1 MAEMKAVV
9 VGAGMMGPG
18 IAITLALGGIE
29 TRLSDL
35 TTELAEAGLA
45 QAHQLLEQL
54 QTNELIDPGAAA
66 SAKPLLSSTT
76 DLDGSIRSA
85 EIVIEAIKE
94 DLAIKQELFARMD
107 QIANRET
114 LLATNTSGLSVT
126 AIAAKSHR
134 FPERILSAHFWFP
147 PHLLP
152 LVEVVMTDRTGE
164 EQAQR
169 ALKILRQCGK
179 APVLVRKDR
188 PGMLGNR
195 LQHALIREAVYIVQE
210 GIASAEDVDLAA
222 MTGFGLR
229 MPAYGIFEHA
239 DNVGLRLVKAIQDSV
254 DQDLCRETHAGAL
267 LNEKVERGEVGAS
280 AGRGFLDWKAR
291 SMDDVKAR
299 RDAFLIDFLRKQKKA
314 AKRA

>member
-18 IAITLALGGIE
+18 IAITLALGGME
-29 TRLSDL
+29 TRLSAR
-35 TTELAEAGLA
+35 TTEAAEKGIS
-45 QAHQLLEQL
+45 QAHQLLKQL
-54 QTNELIDPGAAA
+54 EISELIGPGAAA
-66 SAKPLLSSTT
+66 SAKALLIPTT
-76 DLDGSIRSA
+76 DLDSSVRSA
-85 EIVIEAIKE
+85 HIVIECIKE
-94 DLAIKQELFARMD
+94 DLGIKQELFARMD
-107 QIANRET
+107 QAAGRET

-126 AIAAKSHR
+126 AIAAGSHR
-134 FPERILSAHFWFP
+134 FPERILAAHFWFP
-147 PHLLP
+147 PHLMP

-169 ALKILRQCGK
+169 TLKILRRCGK

-195 LQHALIREAVYIVQE
+195 LQHALVREAIYIVQE

-239 DNVGLRLVKAIQDSV
+239 DNVGLRLVKAVQDSV
-254 DQDLCRETHAGAL
+254 TPDLCRETHAGAL
-267 LNEKVERGEVGAS
+267 LNEKVERGDVGAAS
-280 AGRGFLDWKAR
+280 GRGFLDWTLR
-291 SMDDVKAR
+291 SMDDVKSR
-299 RDAFLIDFLRKQKKA
+299 RDAFLIEFLRQHKEA
-314 AKRA
+314 AKES